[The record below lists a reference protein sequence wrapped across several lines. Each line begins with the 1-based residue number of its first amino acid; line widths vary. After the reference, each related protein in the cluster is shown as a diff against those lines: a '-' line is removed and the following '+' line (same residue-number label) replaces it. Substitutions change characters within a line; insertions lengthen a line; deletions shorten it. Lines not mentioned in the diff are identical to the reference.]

1 MERRSPVH
9 EIVNALWRALHD
21 LSSTADTADVERWGF
36 SIHAALSAPGRE
48 FHNHDHVVSL
58 LRDGDALE
66 VIAALY
72 HDAVYIQVDQGPP
85 RSMRIELASLLQ
97 QGADGWLILPAAGG
111 AMTSDVLA
119 IFARKVGDVLTQ
131 MDGLNELCSAL
142 VCALQLARALQREHI
157 IAIAAC
163 IEQTIPFRADPV
175 TDLLARI
182 GALGIDGDA
191 RDAIVRRAVRVANR
205 DVENFSENE
214 SARFLDNTWKLLPE
228 SNPELHSPM
237 VYTVRDYRTA
247 LQKMEAFLATLPAER
262 VFHAWG
268 GEPKPEVHAR
278 RVARAAGNLELAVR
292 YLRAKLY
299 SIALVEAIA
308 EVTGG
313 DVPLD
318 FFMGGVKRPGG
329 PALED
334 PKRIEQF
341 LPSLSNAR
349 DLDPPLHKLL
359 AEGRASESSFDTG
372 PSPLGAFLH
381 AVVGEAGVMKQVE
394 QAKRWSWCSRRSA
407 RRARR
412 PARMCFWRSTSR
424 PASSGLVMAST
435 SSRNPVSQRAIR
447 RGWSISTS
455 TGAGS
460 TRSSRSK
467 TAARS
472 KTGTAGSW

>member
-21 LSSTADTADVERWGF
+21 LNSPADTADVERWGF
-36 SIHAALSAPGRE
+36 SIHSALSAPGRE

-85 RSMRIELASLLQ
+85 QSMRAELSSVLQ
-97 QGADGWLILPAAGG
+97 QDTDGWRVLSAAGSSV
-111 AMTSDVLA
+111 TSDVLM
-119 IFARKVGDVLTQ
+119 IFDRKVGDVLTP
-131 MDGLNELCSAL
+131 MNGLNELSSAL
-142 VCALQLARALQREHI
+142 VCALQLANVLPREHI

-163 IEQTIPFRADPV
+163 IEQTIPFRVDPV
-175 TDLLARI
+175 STLLARI
-182 GALGIDGDA
+182 RMLGIEDPALDE
-191 RDAIVRRAVRVANR
+191 IMRRAVRLGNR

-228 SNPELHSPM
+228 SNPELHSPL
-237 VYTVRDYRTA
+237 VYTVRDYRRA
-247 LQKMEAFLATLPAER
+247 LQKMEDFLSTLPAER
-262 VFHAWG
+262 VFHAWN
-268 GEPKPEVHAR
+268 GEPTPAVHAR
-278 RVARAAGNLELAVR
+278 RVARTTGNLELAVR

-308 EVTGG
+308 EITGG

-318 FFMGGVKRPGG
+318 YFMGGVKCAGG
-329 PALED
+329 PTVDD

-341 LPSLSNAR
+341 LPSLSNAH
-349 DLDPPLHKLL
+349 DVDPKLHKLL

-372 PSPLGAFLH
+372 PSPVGAFLH

-394 QAKRWSWCSRRSA
+394 QAKRWW
-407 RRARR
+407 
-412 PARMCFWRSTSR
+412 
-424 PASSGLVMAST
+424 
-435 SSRNPVSQRAIR
+435 
-447 RGWSISTS
+447 
-455 TGAGS
+455 AGS
-460 TRSSRSK
+460 L
-467 TAARS
+467 TAAQFIAAQPIQPVAAIARA
-472 KTGTAGSW
+472 AGNIIETRREQLFALAQTLEAG